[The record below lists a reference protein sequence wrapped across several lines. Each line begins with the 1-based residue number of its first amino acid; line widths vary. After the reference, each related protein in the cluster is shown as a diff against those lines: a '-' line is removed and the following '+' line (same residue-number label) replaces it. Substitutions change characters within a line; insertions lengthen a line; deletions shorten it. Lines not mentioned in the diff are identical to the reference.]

1 MGLNIG
7 SLTKVLFGVGVGI
20 LIVSCLAVTIC
31 FGRCASSYTKAEK
44 ISMKVSFDYTSSVYS
59 SSIAIAVLGCLA
71 FATALATLVLTLI
84 IEDQTVILI
93 IVGGA
98 SAVFTFGCIIA
109 EGLFTQ
115 YSYKNGAHHY
125 FESDDLSHKSAQKYI
140 KKAIKELY
148 ENGMSLFHSKNKD
161 LNIMEWSQ
169 FEKKLGI
176 VDDNKNLIT
185 YATIWDKEDPS
196 ADYITLTKR
205 QPYIIANFKGQRV
218 YVGYTTFTLNKS
230 YTPKK
235 RLCWYNSDKTNFDC
249 KFFDKEK
256 EDINREYDITNFPY
270 YDALNEKIVEGK
282 YISNEEATKQE
293 IYVDYQVSEF
303 PVAYKKLNSDEN
315 QRIENGEHISISDS
329 TNKFRVSG
337 KQFLE
342 YRYEIL
348 KEDEKRLNEDYY
360 TMALYKPSSYS
371 DYEEKCEEATPTDKK
386 EYHICSDSI
395 YIYYRDIASVCI
407 RNSKD
412 YNKGVVPSFIKK
424 HYYSE
429 ARKNLNDIFANPYY
443 LYSFAL
449 INLIIQICGIL
460 LWACG
465 RFLGLILE
473 GGNKDEKTASEG
485 EA

>member
-31 FGRCASSYTKAEK
+31 FGRCASSFTKAEK
-44 ISMKVSFDYTSSVYS
+44 IWMKVSFDYTSSVYS

-115 YSYKNGAHHY
+115 YSYKNGAHDY
-125 FESDDLSHKSAQKYI
+125 YKEDDLSHKSAQKYI
-140 KKAIKELY
+140 KKAIKEIY
-148 ENGMSLFHSKNKD
+148 QNGMSLFLSKNKD
-161 LNIMEWSQ
+161 LKIMEWSQ
-169 FEKKLGI
+169 FEKKLGT

-185 YATIWDKEDPS
+185 YATIWNEEDSS

-235 RLCWYNSDKTNFDC
+235 RLCWYNSDKTKFDC
-249 KFFDKEK
+249 KSFDMEK
-256 EDINREYDITNFPY
+256 VDINEEYDITYSFNT
-270 YDALNEKIVEGK
+270 LNEKIVEGK
-282 YISNEEATKQE
+282 YISNEEATKQK

-303 PVAYKKLNSDEN
+303 PVAYKKLNSDDN
-315 QRIENGEHISISDS
+315 QRIEKGEHISISDS

-342 YRYEIL
+342 YRYESS
-348 KEDEKRLNEDYY
+348 KEVEKRLNEKYY

-371 DYEEKCEEATPTDKK
+371 DYEEKCKEATTTDKE
-386 EYHICSDSI
+386 EYYICRDRSI
-395 YIYYRDIASVCI
+395 YYSEIASVCI

-429 ARKNLNDIFANPYY
+429 ARKEFNDNFVYPNC

-449 INLIIQICGIL
+449 INLIIQIFGIL